1 MSIPGRT
8 YWPTSLS
15 WPSTS
20 FISSVGFWIFLLLP
34 VSLPSGQ
41 GVLSSMKQQVTT
53 LGEGIWV
60 TLGRQSPGRTWEIHT
75 ECGLG
80 VCVCDIKE
88 SGNVLP
94 SLPVGT
100 QQAQGV
106 TRHSQVSGPLH
117 KWLRRKASQG
127 LFDKKTYTMLICVC
141 VWKHG
146 HASAMPLQRITQH
159 QHSWWGNHPVKKTCR
174 AGTELFPSLHLTFN
188 PVH

>member
-1 MSIPGRT
+1 
-8 YWPTSLS
+8 
-15 WPSTS
+15 
-20 FISSVGFWIFLLLP
+20 
-34 VSLPSGQ
+34 
-41 GVLSSMKQQVTT
+41 MKQQVTT

-127 LFDKKTYTMLICVC
+127 LE
-141 VWKHG
+141 WK
-146 HASAMPLQRITQH
+146 
-159 QHSWWGNHPVKKTCR
+159 
-174 AGTELFPSLHLTFN
+174 AGLPGDVNKPTTPSSSFQLLSLLL
-188 PVH
+188 P